1 VTRGCGLSELAATA
15 TLSQDEPPLRI
26 PKAPG
31 VPRGLES
38 LTAPDDADIEHA
50 PDSAGPPSSRAGRF
64 FAWLTDRQTRRPWRF
79 LAFALLTMLATT
91 ALSAWKLK
99 VLAGFENLLPENR
112 KSVQELERVAKHTAG
127 VSMMFVVLS
136 AKEGVSPPPT
146 EAMRMA
152 ADAIVPK
159 ALALGAPWVGSAESG
174 VHDAVK
180 FLAPRAGLFADKDKL
195 ARLRDEIEERY
206 KYEVRKA
213 SGGDLGVEDAPPPF
227 DAQRFAKI
235 VGIDQELTQDRYPG
249 GYYQSPDGRHVIVA
263 IRSKVHGSDLNNG
276 SEAIRRVEQVV
287 RDVDVARFSPDIEVG
302 YTGDLV
308 TAIDEYSAV
317 NTDLRDVGL
326 LGAIMILVVFLLY
339 YLRIRTLVAMMLT
352 IAVGVSWT
360 FGLTTVVI
368 GNLNLA
374 TGFLFT
380 IVAGNGI
387 NAGIIF
393 MARYLECRRMG
404 DSLSH
409 SILVAHED
417 TWLPTLTAAAAA
429 SVSFGSLLVTEFR
442 GFRDFG
448 IIGGCGILICWLAT
462 YITLPA
468 ILAAIEKWAPIGT
481 LRVGGKGFF
490 QRLRFYTQG
499 GVAFGRP
506 FATLVSWA
514 PRTVAITGLLAAAAG
529 TVAMVAYVRGD
540 PMEYDLKN
548 LRTDVSKRQARVR
561 LSGLADEI
569 TGHVGADGM
578 AILVQSPDEVPLLQ
592 KALRARRDAAPE
604 GIKPFKDVHA
614 LQDFVPIEQADK
626 IPILLAIKDRILRVQ
641 KRNFFSDKDWAQI
654 QPMIPPDD
662 LKPFGMAELPDEVAR
677 SFTETDGTRGRIVYI
692 SPTDVTLVDDAHY
705 LFRWADSFRE
715 TKLEDGTTIWGSG
728 RAVIYADIWAAVLS
742 DIPPAIALSLILT
755 ILVVVLAF
763 RGGRPALAVVGA
775 LLVGIAWFAGTLVLL
790 GIKLNFLNFI
800 ALPLT
805 FGIGVDYAVNIVQRY
820 VNEGA
825 GGALKAVRHTGGAVI
840 LCSMTTALGYFAL
853 VGSANFG
860 VRSLGIAAVVGEICC
875 LLAAILVLPAVL
887 VWADKSKPVGGIS
900 SLSTRPPRR
909 RRGGH

>member
-1 VTRGCGLSELAATA
+1 MPRLRAATRI
-15 TLSQDEPPLRI
+15 LSQDEPPLRI

-31 VPRGLES
+31 VPKGLES
-38 LTAPDDADIEHA
+38 LTGADGEDHTALIQG

-64 FAWLTDRQTRRPWRF
+64 LAALTESQVRRPFRY
-79 LAFALLTMLATT
+79 LAFAFLTMLAAT

-112 KSVQELERVAKHTAG
+112 KSVQELDRVAHHTAG

-146 EAMRMA
+146 EAMQRA

-159 ALALGAPWVGSAESG
+159 AAALGAPWVGSAESG

-195 ARLRDEIEERY
+195 TELRDQIEARY

-213 SGGDLGVEDAPPPF
+213 TGGDLGVEDAPPEL
-227 DAQRFAKI
+227 DAARVRKI
-235 VGIDQELTQDRYPG
+235 LGLDDEITEDRYPG
-249 GYYQSPDGRHVIVA
+249 GYYQSRDGRHVVVA
-263 IRSKVHGSDLNNG
+263 IRSKVHGSDLANG
-276 SEAIRRVEQVV
+276 SEAIRRVEEVV
-287 RDVDVARFSPDIEVG
+287 QQVDVAKFSPDIEVG

-308 TAIDEYSAV
+308 TAIDEYSAI
-317 NTDLRDVGL
+317 NKDLRDVGL
-326 LGAIMILVVFLLY
+326 SGALMILVVFLLY
-339 YLRIRTLVAMMLT
+339 YLRIRTLIAMMAT

-360 FGLTTVVI
+360 FGLTTLTI

-387 NAGIIF
+387 NAGIIY

-409 SILVAHED
+409 AILIAHED
-417 TWLPTLTAAAAA
+417 TWLATLTAAAAA
-429 SVSFGSLLVTEFR
+429 SASFGSLLVTEFR

-448 IIGGCGILICWLAT
+448 IIGGCGILICWVAT
-462 YITLPA
+462 YLTLPA
-468 ILAAIEKWAPIGT
+468 ILAAIEKVAPIGT
-481 LRVGGKGFF
+481 LKLSDKGLF
-490 QRLRFYTQG
+490 QRIRYYTQAG
-499 GVAFGRP
+499 IAFGRP
-506 FATLVSWA
+506 FATLVAWA
-514 PRTVAITGLLAAAAG
+514 PRAVATIGLLAAVAG
-529 TVAMVAYVRGD
+529 AVAMVLYVRAD
-540 PMEYDLKN
+540 PLEYDLKN
-548 LRTDVSKRQARVR
+548 LRTDVSKRQARVK
-561 LSGLADEI
+561 LSALADEI

-578 AILVQSPDEVPLLQ
+578 AILVHSPQQVPMLQ
-592 KALRARRDAAPE
+592 KALRARRDAAPKDV
-604 GIKPFKDVHA
+604 KPFQDVHA
-614 LQDFVPIEQADK
+614 LQDFVPTDQAAK
-626 IPILLAIKDRILRVQ
+626 IPILLAIKDRILRAQ
-641 KRNFFSDKDWAQI
+641 KRNLFDEADWKKLE
-654 QPMIPPDD
+654 PMIPPDD
-662 LKPFGMAELPDEVAR
+662 LQPFGMAELPEEIAR
-677 SFTETDGTRGRIVYI
+677 SFTESDGTRGRIVYI
-692 SPTDVTLVDDAHY
+692 SPTDIKLVDDAHY

-742 DIPPAIALSLILT
+742 DIPPSIALSFVMT
-755 ILVVVLAF
+755 VLVVVVAF
-763 RGGRPALAVVGA
+763 RGTRPAMAVVAA
-775 LLVGIAWFAGTLVLL
+775 LIVGIAWFAGALVLL
-790 GIKLNFLNFI
+790 GVKLNFLNFI

-825 GGALKAVRHTGGAVI
+825 GGALKAVRQTGGAVI

-853 VGSANFG
+853 VGSENFG
-860 VRSLGIAAVVGEICC
+860 VRSLGVAAVLGEMCC

-887 VWADKSKPVGGIS
+887 VWADRGKTVGGIS
-900 SLSTRPPRR
+900 TLSTRPPKR